1 VSGAR
6 ALEAAHSS
14 GAARRAADRTKRARR
29 TTRRRGCATRM
40 RVPVPHVQRRECVAL
55 RVTRRRGRAAR
66 YAFVF
71 AYALTRTHSRG
82 GVATRDGHTGW
93 GWVGGWVGGGG
104 SAPCHVPPPSRASQ
118 RMLRGR
124 RCARR
129 ARRSPPSPPAGPAG
143 SRRRAMKRVHA
154 RSRRLRLRGA
164 PRSRHM
170 RGGACAMARMR
181 AELRARAGLSR
192 ARMGD
197 QEWVRTRKR
206 RGGDVTSTVQRGT

>member
-40 RVPVPHVQRRECVAL
+40 RVPVPHAQRRECVAL

-93 GWVGGWVGGGG
+93 GWVGGWVGGGERTMSRPSTLTRF
-104 SAPCHVPPPSRASQ
+104 SADAPRSPVCAARAAIAALAARRSCREPPPRDEARACAFAPSAA
-118 RMLRGR
+118 
-124 RCARR
+124 ARR
-129 ARRSPPSPPAGPAG
+129 AAIPSHA
-143 SRRRAMKRVHA
+143 RRRVRHGADA
-154 RSRRLRLRGA
+154 RGA
-164 PRSRHM
+164 ARTCRVEQSAH
-170 RGGACAMARMR
+170 GGP
-181 AELRARAGLSR
+181 
-192 ARMGD
+192 RMGKD
-197 QEWVRTRKR
+197 A
-206 RGGDVTSTVQRGT
+206 